1 MQTLIKNGTIVTA
14 LGEYQA
20 DIAIDGE
27 KISMIG
33 RNLPGSYEKVID
45 AAGRYVLPGGVD
57 NHSHF
62 EALNSDGVTFNA
74 GYDTSYVA
82 VLGGTTTV
90 VDFASNDPGKS
101 LIDSINYRLEV
112 RAKGKVVPDIALH
125 ALCTDFSEE
134 TLEEIPKLVE
144 MGVPTMKMFMAYK
157 PTPMYMDDFKLLK
170 TMQKA
175 AEHGMTMFVHAE
187 NADVL
192 NVLRDQYA
200 EKGLL
205 APKYHYMTRPPY
217 SESEAVSRAVTF
229 AKAVRCPLCVVHV
242 SCAEAAEVIKN
253 ARADGA
259 PVVAETCPHYLV
271 LDKHKMDDP
280 DFDQSC
286 RWVCSPALRD
296 KADQD
301 YLWDA
306 LKRDA
311 VSLVGSD
318 HAPIPM
324 YQKYWG
330 KDDFRAIPNGS
341 PGSGDRLNVL
351 WTYGVAAGRIT
362 RRKLVEIF
370 AATPARLCGIYP
382 QKGDIAVGSDADLVI
397 FDPGYEG
404 TFSVETNPTGVE
416 YNAYEGMA
424 QRGRPETV
432 LLRGTVVVEA
442 AKFVGTPGSGRF
454 VPGKPYG
461 MAYDLL

>member
-1 MQTLIKNGTIVTA
+1 MKTLIKNGTIVTA
-14 LGEYQA
+14 QSEYVA

-27 KISMIG
+27 KIVMIG
-33 RNLPGSYEKVID
+33 AEIPGEFDAVID
-45 AAGRYVLPGGVD
+45 AAGKYVLPGGVD

-74 GYDTSYVA
+74 GYETSYVA

-90 VDFASNDPGKS
+90 VDFASNDPGKN
-101 LIDSINYRLEV
+101 LVDSIQYRLNV
-112 RAKGKVVPDIALH
+112 RTKDKIVPDIALH

-157 PTPMYMDDFKLLK
+157 PTPMYMDDAKMLK

-175 AEHGMTMFVHAE
+175 AEHGMTMMVHAE
-187 NADVL
+187 NGDVL

-205 APKYHYMTRPPY
+205 EPKYHYMTRPPY
-217 SESEAVSRAVTF
+217 SESEAVNRAVTF
-229 AKAVRCPLCVVHV
+229 AQATGCPLCVVHV
-242 SCAEAAEVIKN
+242 SCVEAAEIIRE
-253 ARADGA
+253 ARARGA
-259 PVVAETCPHYLV
+259 AVIGETCPHYLV
-271 LDKHKMDDP
+271 LDKHKMDNP
-280 DFDQSC
+280 DFDQAC

-296 KADQD
+296 KEDQD

-306 LKRDA
+306 LKRDSI
-311 VSLVGSD
+311 SLVGSD

-341 PGSGDRLNVL
+341 PGSGDRLNIL
-351 WTYGVAAGRIT
+351 WTYGVVPGRIS
-362 RRKLVEIF
+362 KQKMVEIS
-370 AATPARLCGIYP
+370 ATTPAKLCGIYP
-382 QKGDIAVGSDADLVI
+382 QKGTIEVGSDADIVI
-397 FDPGYEG
+397 FDPGYKG

-416 YNAYEGMA
+416 YNAYEGME
-424 QRGRPETV
+424 QIGRPETV
-432 LLRGTVVVEA
+432 LLRGNVVVES
-442 AKFVGTPGSGRF
+442 AKFVGKLGSGKF

-461 MAYDLL
+461 LAYDLL